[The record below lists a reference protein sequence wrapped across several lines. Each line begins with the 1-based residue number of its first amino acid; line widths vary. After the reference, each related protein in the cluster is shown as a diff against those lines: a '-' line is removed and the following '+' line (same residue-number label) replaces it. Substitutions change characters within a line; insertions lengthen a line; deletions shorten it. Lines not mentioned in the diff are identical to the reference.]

1 MVSAATT
8 PIIPRVMRTSAKVN
22 ATRLAAKRLG
32 SGATHVAL
40 CNKIGPYFRH
50 WCKVLAAKVVK
61 DAKTIRRKDDKSVSE
76 IVAISRHSER
86 LAKESSDTNNLKQ
99 LQGIKINLTETAHA
113 SMPLGIFA
121 SKSISRKINVV
132 EVGTPPYDAN
142 LSCWHSVLKLLLAR
156 NCHSYCCRR
165 YEFRSSLP
173 ELATRPQF
181 RNANLH
187 KKVAFTLAEVLI
199 TLGIIGVVAAM
210 TLPTVIQNYQK
221 QETVTR
227 LKSTY
232 SVLNQVY
239 KISIAE
245 NGEPENWVPVGE
257 ISVEEYFNKYFKP
270 YIKILKMCET
280 YKDCGYKT
288 QTPWIMLEGSQSQT
302 SIGKYDNWVTCV
314 LPNGTVIL
322 YMSFINEN
330 HAETTHTIVDLNGA
344 KGPNRFGR
352 DVFRFDRIKNIGFV
366 PSGYNSTN
374 IDCTKT
380 TSGAGCAAKIM
391 KDNWQISDDY
401 PW

>member
-1 MVSAATT
+1 MLSGGGNRDEARDIVRGAGET
-8 PIIPRVMRTSAKVN
+8 AKF
-22 ATRLAAKRLG
+22 L
-32 SGATHVAL
+32 
-40 CNKIGPYFRH
+40 
-50 WCKVLAAKVVK
+50 K
-61 DAKTIRRKDDKSVSE
+61 DDRAIRRKVDKFE
-76 IVAISRHSER
+76 TEAISRHSER
-86 LAKESSDTNNLKQ
+86 LAKESSLLQYKVAAKNENNS
-99 LQGIKINLTETAHA
+99 IETDHA

-121 SKSISRKINVV
+121 SKLV
-132 EVGTPPYDAN
+132 
-142 LSCWHSVLKLLLAR
+142 SCRHS
-156 NCHSYCCRR
+156 
-165 YEFRSSLP
+165 
-173 ELATRPQF
+173 
-181 RNANLH
+181 NADLH
-187 KKVAFTLAEVLI
+187 KKSAFSLAEVLI

-232 SVLNQVY
+232 SILNQVY

-245 NGEPENWVPVGE
+245 NGEPENWIPVGE

-366 PSGYNSTN
+366 PSSYNSTN

>member
-1 MVSAATT
+1 MYPSPEFLNSLSFIKKFYPLPFGA
-8 PIIPRVMRTSAKVN
+8 RAKFRKGN
-22 ATRLAAKRLG
+22 HETEA
-32 SGATHVAL
+32 
-40 CNKIGPYFRH
+40 IG
-50 WCKVLAAKVVK
+50 
-61 DAKTIRRKDDKSVSE
+61 
-76 IVAISRHSER
+76 RHSER
-86 LAKESSDTNNLKQ
+86 IAKESSDTNNLKQ
-99 LQGIKINLTETAHA
+99 LQGIKINSTETDHA
-113 SMPLGIFA
+113 SMPLGVFASELIPDVGMAMPTYFDFA
-121 SKSISRKINVV
+121 SKSVSRKTNLGG
-132 EVGTPPYDAN
+132 VGTPPYGAAK
-142 LSCWHSVLKLLLAR
+142 KL
-156 NCHSYCCRR
+156 
-165 YEFRSSLP
+165 
-173 ELATRPQF
+173 
-181 RNANLH
+181 
-187 KKVAFTLAEVLI
+187 AFTLAEVLI

-232 SVLNQVY
+232 SILNQVY

-245 NGEPENWVPVGE
+245 NGEPENWIPVGE

-366 PSGYNSTN
+366 PSGYNSAN

>member
-1 MVSAATT
+1 MKNF
-8 PIIPRVMRTSAKVN
+8 P
-22 ATRLAAKRLG
+22 
-32 SGATHVAL
+32 
-40 CNKIGPYFRH
+40 
-50 WCKVLAAKVVK
+50 
-61 DAKTIRRKDDKSVSE
+61 E
-76 IVAISRHSER
+76 
-86 LAKESSDTNNLKQ
+86 TNH
-99 LQGIKINLTETAHA
+99 T

-121 SKSISRKINVV
+121 SKSVSDVDIAMPTYFKDLAAWLPSR
-132 EVGTPPYDAN
+132 
-142 LSCWHSVLKLLLAR
+142 LAAKR
-156 NCHSYCCRR
+156 I
-165 YEFRSSLP
+165 
-173 ELATRPQF
+173 
-181 RNANLH
+181 
-187 KKVAFTLAEVLI
+187 AFTLAEVLI

-232 SVLNQVY
+232 SILNQVY

>member
-1 MVSAATT
+1 MQYKA
-8 PIIPRVMRTSAKVN
+8 
-22 ATRLAAKRLG
+22 AAK
-32 SGATHVAL
+32 
-40 CNKIGPYFRH
+40 
-50 WCKVLAAKVVK
+50 
-61 DAKTIRRKDDKSVSE
+61 DE
-76 IVAISRHSER
+76 INS
-86 LAKESSDTNNLKQ
+86 
-99 LQGIKINLTETAHA
+99 TETDHA
-113 SMPLGIFA
+113 SEHLGIFT
-121 SKSISRKINVV
+121 SKSVFHKTNVGG
-132 EVGTPPYDAN
+132 VGTPPYVAE
-142 LSCWHSVLKLLLAR
+142 LVSCR
-156 NCHSYCCRR
+156 
-165 YEFRSSLP
+165 
-173 ELATRPQF
+173 
-181 RNANLH
+181 LH
-187 KKVAFTLAEVLI
+187 KKSAFTLAEVLI

-288 QTPWIMLEGSQSQT
+288 QTPWIMLDGSQSQT
-302 SIGKYDNWVTCV
+302 AIGKYDNWVTCV

-330 HAETTHTIVDLNGA
+330 QAETTHTIVDLNGA